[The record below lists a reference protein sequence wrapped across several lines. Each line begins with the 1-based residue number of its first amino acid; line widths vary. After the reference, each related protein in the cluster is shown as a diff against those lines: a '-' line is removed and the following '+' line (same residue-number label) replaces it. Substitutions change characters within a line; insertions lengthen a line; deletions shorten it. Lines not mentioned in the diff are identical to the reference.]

1 MSKNT
6 AITLINF
13 MVALRRLPPLS
24 ELSGEEERLL
34 FELHQVW
41 ESSGE
46 LTVSDVYDL
55 VGRKSASTAYR
66 HLMNL
71 RDKGLVDLEV
81 DLVDKRKRTITF
93 TKQAQR
99 LFAAL
104 G

>member
-1 MSKNT
+1 MPKNAT
-6 AITLINF
+6 IKLINF

-24 ELSGEEERLL
+24 ELSGEEERVL
-34 FELHQVW
+34 FELHQMW
-41 ESSGE
+41 ESNGE

-66 HLMNL
+66 HLMSL
-71 RDKGLVDLEV
+71 RDKGLVELEV
-81 DLVDKRKRTITF
+81 DLVDKRKRTIIF
-93 TKQAQR
+93 TKQAQQ